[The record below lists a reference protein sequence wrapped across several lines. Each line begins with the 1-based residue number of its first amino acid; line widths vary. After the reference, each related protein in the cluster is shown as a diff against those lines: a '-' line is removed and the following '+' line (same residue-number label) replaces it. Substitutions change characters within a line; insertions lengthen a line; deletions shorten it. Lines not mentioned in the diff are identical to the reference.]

1 MTEPAV
7 AHGLEAEL
15 AALRATVADQT
26 ALIEQL
32 MAENAELRA
41 TVADQT
47 AMIERLMA
55 ENVEL
60 RARLASNSKN
70 SSKPPSSDGYAKPAP
85 KSRRTRS
92 GKRPGKQPG
101 DPGRHLAAVTDPD
114 TVVDHQPERCR
125 GCGHDLADAA
135 VVGDVRRQVFDL
147 PPVAPVVVT
156 EHRGQRRRCGCGTD
170 TTAGFPDEATA
181 PTCYGPRLRALVCY
195 LVVRQHIPVARVAEL
210 LADTY
215 RIPTSTGTIIAMV
228 RDGAGKLDDWLTSL
242 TTELAA
248 ADVVHVD
255 ETGLRVDASLFWV
268 HSASNGHAT
277 IYHLDQRRGT
287 TAIDAMGIIANSH
300 GTIVHDGWAPYRA
313 YTDVTHALCNAH
325 HLRELDAVAA
335 TDGQGWATDMIALLA
350 DTWHQVIDTRT
361 TGATSLNPQALAD
374 IRAAYTTII
383 AAGHAANPPPPPSGR
398 RGRTRKAK
406 AANLLARLDTYA
418 DDVLR
423 FTGDF
428 AVAFD
433 NNEAERQVRMV
444 KIQQKISG
452 GFRTATGATAWLN
465 LRSYLATALKH
476 NINPLAALQQLTHN
490 NPWTPGTPPPL
501 NSS

>member
-1 MTEPAV
+1 MAERVGP
-7 AHGLEAEL
+7 GDLEAEFVR
-15 AALRATVADQT
+15 LRAIVADQA
-26 ALIEQL
+26 ALIERL
-32 MAENAELRA
+32 LAENAELRA
-41 TVADQT
+41 
-47 AMIERLMA
+47 RLS
-55 ENVEL
+55 
-60 RARLASNSKN
+60 SNSKN

-114 TVVDHQPERCR
+114 AVVTHTPSCCR
-125 GCGHDLADAA
+125 RCGHDLGDAA
-135 VVGDVRRQVFDL
+135 VIGDVRRQVFDL
-147 PPVAPVVVT
+147 PPAAAVVVV
-156 EHRGQRRRCGCGTD
+156 EHRAERRRCGCGAD
-170 TTAGFPDEATA
+170 TTAGFPGEATA

-215 RIPTSTGTIIAMV
+215 QIPVSTGTIIAIV
-228 RDGAGKLDDWLTSL
+228 RDGAGMLDEWLTSI
-242 TTELAA
+242 TADLAA

-268 HSASNGHAT
+268 HSASNPHAT
-277 IYHLDQRRGT
+277 MYHLDRRRGT
-287 TAIDAMGIIANSH
+287 TAIDTMGIIANSH
-300 GTIVHDGWAPYRA
+300 GTIVHDGWAPYRS
-313 YTDVTHALCNAH
+313 YTGVTHALCNAH
-325 HLRELDAVAA
+325 HLRELDAIAA
-335 TDGQGWATDMIALLA
+335 LDGQQWATDMIALLA
-350 DTWHQVIDTRT
+350 DTWHHVLDTRA
-361 TGATSLNPQALAD
+361 TGASTLNPQALAD

-383 AAGHAANPPPPPSGR
+383 AAGHAANPPPPSSGR
-398 RGRTRKAK
+398 RGRTRKTK
-406 AANLLARLDTYA
+406 AANLLARLDRYA

-428 AVAFD
+428 AVPFD
-433 NNEAERQVRMV
+433 NNEAERQIRMV

-476 NINPLAALQQLTHN
+476 DINPLAALQQLTHN
-490 NPWTPGTPPPL
+490 NPWTPGPPAPL